1 MRDYSMLDLF
11 RQEVGTQVK
20 SLKQSLSILKEQ
32 PSQEGEL
39 DTAIRSLHA
48 IAGSAQLIEID
59 VAATLSEKMRVRLI
73 AVQNG
78 STPLTDALVDRLL
91 HAGDLLIEIS
101 DATSDGTLENWLSQH
116 SDDLAQTQ
124 AAIMEGDKEAIPSAP
139 LPQGA
144 REQEN
149 SIPSDDSK
157 LNPPSLLLD
166 SSMMELFRLE
176 VEAQATLLNNGLLAL
191 ESQSHSAQ
199 ELEALMRAAHS
210 VKGAARIVGLDA
222 AVQLAHVMEDCFVGS
237 RPHHYVGQRSRRC
250 AAAGR

>member
-1 MRDYSMLDLF
+1 MSNGDSMRDYSMLDLF

-39 DTAIRSLHA
+39 DTAIQSLHA

-59 VAATLSEKMRVRLI
+59 VAATLSERMRVRLV

-116 SDDLAQTQ
+116 SDDLART
-124 AAIMEGDKEAIPSAP
+124 
-139 LPQGA
+139 
-144 REQEN
+144 
-149 SIPSDDSK
+149 
-157 LNPPSLLLD
+157 
-166 SSMMELFRLE
+166 
-176 VEAQATLLNNGLLAL
+176 
-191 ESQSHSAQ
+191 
-199 ELEALMRAAHS
+199 
-210 VKGAARIVGLDA
+210 
-222 AVQLAHVMEDCFVGS
+222 
-237 RPHHYVGQRSRRC
+237 
-250 AAAGR
+250 